1 MNYSDLR
8 PNKKK
13 YAHPVLLRSHFRDK
27 NLKPFYACI
36 IMGKLGHNGRAP
48 VALVY
53 WLSQRLSGILFD
65 IASDLLQCYWLPGT
79 SHKRASAWHL
89 SPFVWSSR
97 MIFLI
102 LSDGGLEN
110 HPHKLWGNSNK
121 MLRKWK
127 LRPCHFTQ

>member
-8 PNKKK
+8 PNKKN

-53 WLSQRLSGILFD
+53 WLLQRLSGILFD
-65 IASDLLQCYWLPGT
+65 IASDYYDATGYL
-79 SHKRASAWHL
+79 A
-89 SPFVWSSR
+89 
-97 MIFLI
+97 
-102 LSDGGLEN
+102 
-110 HPHKLWGNSNK
+110 HPTNVHQLGI
-121 MLRKWK
+121 
-127 LRPCHFTQ
+127 